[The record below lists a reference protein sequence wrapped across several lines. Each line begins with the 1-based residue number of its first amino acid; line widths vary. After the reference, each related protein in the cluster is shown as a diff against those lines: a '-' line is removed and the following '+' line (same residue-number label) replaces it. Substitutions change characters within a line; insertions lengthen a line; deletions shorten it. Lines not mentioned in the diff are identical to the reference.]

1 MQYIDAVNELQRLH
15 LEPTCGKLNTDSFHK
30 SSLAHKREGKTMSI
44 TEIVLSDDEM
54 KALQALAD
62 ARKASISEIV
72 KEAIK
77 PLLHPQR
84 KTITQEQKANAKA
97 VAGKFRSGVND
108 LASNHNKY
116 FAEAIEG
123 KS

>member
-1 MQYIDAVNELQRLH
+1 MNA
-15 LEPTCGKLNTDSFHK
+15 DSFHK
-30 SSLAHKREGKTMSI
+30 SSLAHKREGKTMSK

-62 ARKASISEIV
+62 ARNASVCQIV

-84 KTITQEQKANAKA
+84 KKIAQEQKANAKA

-108 LASNHNKY
+108 LASNHDKY
-116 FAEAIEG
+116 FAVAVER
-123 KS
+123 K